1 MPKSSSS
8 SSKKGGGQ
16 RFLPAVIN
24 PLVPK
29 QPSILP
35 DPNDPLSRY
44 AGVRGRPMEVDPAA
58 RDANPNYAKG
68 EEYQT
73 NCQRCIWAYEMRR
86 RGYDVEAKPRTRSM
100 TDPAY
105 NRGWTTFM
113 QGGSSA
119 SLVSTP
125 TQKAVE
131 KQMASWGEGARAVV
145 QITYKGGRC
154 GHVFIA
160 ERRNGQT
167 LFVEP
172 QAYNWQ
178 KPSTGYLKAMSKHVT
193 MSQTHLMRIDNM
205 QPDPNKVG
213 IFVQPSKH

>member
-68 EEYQT
+68 EEYRT

-167 LFVEP
+167 LL
-172 QAYNWQ
+172 W
-178 KPSTGYLKAMSKHVT
+178 SRRHTTGRNRPPVT
-193 MSQTHLMRIDNM
+193 
-205 QPDPNKVG
+205 
-213 IFVQPSKH
+213 

>member
-24 PLVPK
+24 PNTPQHPNL
-29 QPSILP
+29 LP

-44 AGVRGRPMEVDPAA
+44 AGVRGRPMDVETAA
-58 RDANPNYAKG
+58 RDANPNFNNGK
-68 EEYQT
+68 EYRT

-86 RGYDVEAKPRTRSM
+86 RGYDVEAKPRTQSM
-100 TDPAY
+100 SDPAY
-105 NRGWTTFM
+105 GSRYTSFM
-113 QGGSSA
+113 QGGSAA
-119 SLVSTP
+119 SLVRTP

-131 KQMASWGEGARAVV
+131 KQMAAWGEGARAVV
-145 QITYKGGRC
+145 EITYKGGYS

-160 ERRNGQT
+160 ERRNGKT

-172 QAYNWQ
+172 QAYSWY
-178 KPSTGYLKAMSKHVT
+178 KPSEGYLSALSKHVR
-193 MSQTHLMRIDNM
+193 MSETKLMRIDNM
-205 QPDPNKVG
+205 QPNPNT
-213 IFVQPSKH
+213 ISTFIQPSKH

>member
-1 MPKSSSS
+1 MPKSNSS

-68 EEYQT
+68 EEYRT

-178 KPSTGYLKAMSKHVT
+178 KPSTGYLSAMSKHIT

>member
-29 QPSILP
+29 QPGILP

-44 AGVRGRPMEVDPAA
+44 AGVRGQPMEVDPAA

-131 KQMASWGEGARAVV
+131 KQMASWGEGCLLY
-145 QITYKGGRC
+145 TS
-154 GHVFIA
+154 
-160 ERRNGQT
+160 
-167 LFVEP
+167 
-172 QAYNWQ
+172 
-178 KPSTGYLKAMSKHVT
+178 PSP
-193 MSQTHLMRIDNM
+193 RD
-205 QPDPNKVG
+205 
-213 IFVQPSKH
+213 

>member
-68 EEYQT
+68 EEYRT

-113 QGGSSA
+113 FVCVTGKHPHAEGRGEADGILGRGCPRSSA
-119 SLVSTP
+119 D
-125 TQKAVE
+125 
-131 KQMASWGEGARAVV
+131 
-145 QITYKGGRC
+145 
-154 GHVFIA
+154 
-160 ERRNGQT
+160 
-167 LFVEP
+167 
-172 QAYNWQ
+172 
-178 KPSTGYLKAMSKHVT
+178 
-193 MSQTHLMRIDNM
+193 HL
-205 QPDPNKVG
+205 
-213 IFVQPSKH
+213 